1 MAVVLPRSS
10 AGAEGVASALP
21 EIAEGL
27 HPCGVGEWMF
37 TRPAGLFLCRP
48 WVTGRLGG
56 ALSDPMDRVM
66 ECVRPGEALVDRID
80 LAVARSVGGIVR
92 DCGSVAVGHDRLDR
106 DAGEDHPRDADRG
119 DEERQQDGEE
129 QAVRPVARGRWRGS
143 PGGRQT
149 PRERRDGSS
158 LPFCLPTSV
167 LSLCPMVSAAVD
179 RQCSPGRDC
188 GGKGFSGTFGAPLE
202 GLR

>member
-1 MAVVLPRSS
+1 MAVVLPRSR
-10 AGAEGVASALP
+10 AGAECVASALP

-27 HPCGVGEWMF
+27 HPCGVGELMF

-66 ECVRPGEALVDRID
+66 ECVRPGEALVDSID
-80 LAVARSVGGIVR
+80 LAVERSVGGIVR
-92 DCGSVAVGHDRLDR
+92 DGGSVVVGHDRIDR
-106 DAGEDHPRDADRG
+106 DAGEDHPRDAGRA
-119 DEERQQDGEE
+119 DEERQQDDKEH
-129 QAVRPVARGRWRGS
+129 AVRRVARGRWRGP

-158 LPFCLPTSV
+158 LPFCLSMSV
-167 LSLCPMVSAAVD
+167 LSLYPVAAVAVD
-179 RQCSPGRDC
+179 RQCSPGANV
-188 GGKGFSGTFGAPLE
+188 GGNARPLAP
-202 GLR
+202 RC